1 MELQFLIES
10 EDVGANEIYD
20 AVYTIEK
27 RKSLSDYIAEIMAKL
42 LFHLDCICIIMTDSP
57 AENQVGRINRS
68 KYHLFCQNLLF
79 YHIVY
84 LCISRYLHTAFFRR
98 RQDIYVI

>member
-1 MELQFLIES
+1 MKLQFLIES
-10 EDVGANEIYD
+10 EDVGTNEICD

-57 AENQVGRINRS
+57 AKNQVRRISRS
-68 KYHLFCQNLLF
+68 KHHLFCQNLLF
-79 YHIVY
+79 CHVVY
-84 LCISRYLHTAFFRR
+84 L
-98 RQDIYVI
+98 